1 MSATALPAGVAELLQ
16 AVHDALVV
24 PFPRDAVDDA
34 TRLALFARRTG
45 DVRVTVAS
53 LLKATHLDATEHA
66 ETLRAW
72 TAEEPVRYPLLDL
85 TPRKD
90 TRQGESTPAAQN
102 GAQE

>member
-1 MSATALPAGVAELLQ
+1 MTGDTLPADIADLLQ
-16 AVHDALVV
+16 AIHDALIV
-24 PFPRDAVDDA
+24 PFPQNAADDA

-53 LLKATHLDATEHA
+53 ILKATTLDATEHA

-72 TAEEPVRYPLLDL
+72 TAAEPVTYPLLDL

-90 TRQGESTPAAQN
+90 TLPGESTPAAQD
-102 GAQE
+102 GGQ